1 MSDSSEK
8 ISVLIPTYNR
18 SNLLKDCINSVLNQT
33 YQNLEIY
40 IIDDCSSDNTEE
52 IVKSFDSNKIVY
64 LKNQKNIGS
73 AMGDREHFRRF
84 FYELMSGDYFI
95 YITDDDYWPDDNFL
109 KRCVDIFK
117 KYPTISSV
125 IGSQLSEFYE
135 EESSLSYRNI
145 LDIQEIIDN
154 NQLNKFNMY
163 FHKDLFETGFLTGK
177 QYLNKFSENSTSIN
191 ISVTG
196 TVRRKKFCDGIN
208 YLVSKNP
215 SKWQGGYEFNIPP
228 AILHDVYFINEPC
241 VVARVAKEN
250 ASFRFTQFDHY
261 MDSIL
266 SVNNA
271 FFEVKD
277 SYLYIK
283 KNFIRSLSRAYI
295 SNSIHI
301 LSGKKLS
308 MTSKEN
314 NQRYVT
320 VQDILKV
327 YLDNEIIINYKD
339 INYFFKYFLIKFISI
354 FLK

>member
-1 MSDSSEK
+1 MSGNNEK

-52 IVKSFDSNKIVY
+52 IVKSFDSNKIIY
-64 LKNQKNIGS
+64 LKNQKNLGS
-73 AMGDREHFRRF
+73 IMGDREHFRRF

-95 YITDDDYWPDDNFL
+95 YITDDDYWPDNNFL
-109 KRCVDIFK
+109 RRCVDIFK
-117 KYPTISSV
+117 KYPTVSSV

-135 EESSLSYRNI
+135 EESSLKYRNI
-145 LDIQEIIDN
+145 LDIQKIIDN

-163 FHKDLFETGFLTGK
+163 FHKDLFETGFLAGK
-177 QYLNKFSENSTSIN
+177 QYLKKFSENSTSIN

-196 TVRRKKFCDGIN
+196 TVRRKNSCTGID
-208 YLVSKNP
+208 YLSSKNP

-241 VVARVAKEN
+241 VVARVGKEN

-266 SVNNA
+266 SINNA
-271 FFEVKD
+271 FFQVTGCYVNLKKEF
-277 SYLYIK
+277 IK
-283 KNFIRSLSRAYI
+283 SLSRAYI

-301 LSGKKLS
+301 MSGKKLS
-308 MTSKEN
+308 MTSIEN

-320 VQDILKV
+320 VKDVLKV
-327 YLDNEIIINYKD
+327 YLNNKIILDCKD
-339 INYFFKYFLIKFISI
+339 INYFIKYFKIKLISN